1 LISKAVKKNN
11 FVLSKLCKVAGVSRS
26 GYYKWKERK
35 PALISADET
44 LVIQLFNEKKGKYGI
59 RRLQMLIYRRY
70 KRTINIKKIKRIK
83 RDFNLITIIR
93 KKNKFRL
100 IFKTGEEHKVA
111 PNVLKRNFISIT
123 KRTHF
128 STDIT
133 ELPYSGGQKAYLS
146 AMKDLATNEIVHF
159 NILQRPT
166 GDLVITNLEK
176 VLKKY
181 SSLIRGH
188 MIIHSD
194 QGVHYTSEAFRSKL
208 KELGI
213 TQSMSRKGNCLD
225 NSPIESFFGHLK
237 DEVDFK
243 SCKTFTEVKKKIE
256 IYMKYYN
263 NERPQWDLKQKT
275 PAEAG
280 VALNLV
286 F

>member
-1 LISKAVKKNN
+1 
-11 FVLSKLCKVAGVSRS
+11 
-26 GYYKWKERK
+26 
-35 PALISADET
+35 
-44 LVIQLFNEKKGKYGI
+44 
-59 RRLQMLIYRRY
+59 MLIYRRY

-83 RDFNLITIIR
+83 RDFGLATIIR
-93 KKNKFRL
+93 KKNKMRL

-111 PNVLKRNFISIT
+111 PNLLKRNFIPIT
-123 KRTHF
+123 KRTYF

-133 ELPYSGGQKAYLS
+133 ELPYLGGRKAYLS

-166 GDLVITNLEK
+166 GDLVITNLDQ
-176 VLKKY
+176 VFGKY
-181 SSLIRGH
+181 SDLIRGE

-194 QGVHYTSEAFRSKL
+194 QGAHYTSEAFRAKL
-208 KELGI
+208 KNLGI

-237 DEVDFK
+237 DEVGYR
-243 SCKTFTEVKKKIE
+243 SCKTFAEVKKKIE
-256 IYMKYYN
+256 KYMEYYN
-263 NERPQWDLKQKT
+263 NERPQWGLERKT

-280 VALNLV
+280 VELSLV